1 MLEAGKCQPLTLLFF
16 NFMILLLLNF
26 INGVQGMRKKGGFIL
41 VFVVLL
47 VLILSIFIAVGMAII
62 LNLQRSLKVSFDI
75 NLKADEV
82 ANAGIE
88 EAISWFK
95 RQLTQP
101 VLVFSPQGTDTED
114 PDIGLVREY
123 LISGN
128 IYGRYEIPKSEVED
142 VSLKRGLT
150 QAGSI
155 WKLKSYGYVF
165 QKIDPNKRFNE
176 PPNRILGQSKLSTEI
191 RRIGVN
197 LPIEAGILA
206 EKNVKVGSGGR
217 VRGGVATNGKVTRI
231 GDIQGTILENQNMP
245 LDPLSVFGLSL
256 DELSNLADISVS
268 KVEDLPE
275 KLPTSGLIYIDGNAQ
290 FSKTRSLNG
299 GGILI
304 VNGNLNIQAG
314 SNSNFTGIIYVS
326 GNASSNYHQQAPS
339 LISGCLVVTGSEVN
353 IEGTGEISEI
363 DYDKNIIDMMKRRVG
378 LYRRATPLIKEVNQ

>member
-1 MLEAGKCQPLTLLFF
+1 
-16 NFMILLLLNF
+16 
-26 INGVQGMRKKGGFIL
+26 MRKKEGFIL

-47 VLILSIFIAVGMAII
+47 ILILSIFIAIGMAII
-62 LNLQRSLKVSFDI
+62 LNLQQSLKVSFDV

-88 EAISWFK
+88 DAISWFK

-101 VLVFSPQGTDTED
+101 VLIFSPQGEDTED
-114 PDIGLVREY
+114 PSIGLVREH

-128 IYGRYEIPKSEVED
+128 IYGRYEVPKSEVED

-150 QAGSI
+150 QLGSI
-155 WKLKSYGYVF
+155 WKLTSYGYVF
-165 QKIDPNKRFNE
+165 QKIDPSKRFNE

-206 EKNVKVGSGGR
+206 EKNVKVGNGGR
-217 VRGGVATNGKVTRI
+217 LRGGVATNGKVTKI
-231 GDIQGTILENQNMP
+231 GDIQGTILENQNMS
-245 LDPLSVFGLSL
+245 LDPLFVFGLSL

-268 KVEDLPE
+268 RVDELPE
-275 KLPTSGLIYIDGNAQ
+275 KLPTSALIYIDGNAQ
-290 FSKTRSLNG
+290 FSRTRPLNG

-353 IEGTGEISEI
+353 IEGTGEVSEI

-378 LYRRATPLIKEVNQ
+378 LYRRATPIIKEVNQ